1 MCCDLHNFW
10 NENHSLLSLGLP
22 IGFIAPSLIDNLLSG
37 TIKVGSADI
46 FIPIPL
52 QSWQAPKGLLNENNL
67 GSKGGTVNPHIGQLE
82 CSL

>member
-52 QSWQAPKGLLNENNL
+52 QS
-67 GSKGGTVNPHIGQLE
+67 
-82 CSL
+82 